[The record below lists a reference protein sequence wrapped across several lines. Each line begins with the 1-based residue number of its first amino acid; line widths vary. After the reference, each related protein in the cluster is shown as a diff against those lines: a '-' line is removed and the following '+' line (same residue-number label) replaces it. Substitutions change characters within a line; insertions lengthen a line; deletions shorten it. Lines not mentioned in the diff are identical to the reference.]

1 MPKRICTK
9 CFVIGLLLALAC
21 VFGLPFFSSAARA
34 ADDAD
39 IDMAVAVGVPADEST
54 PEESLATETAPQGE
68 DQTADEASEDPA
80 GADEAVEAPEDPAGA
95 NEGAEAVDPAGQ
107 DTDGELLRAPTNGT
121 NMRVDLL
128 FYKVAGYYNPSVS
141 PSVYGGGT
149 KVTIDDSTPV
159 GFDEGQAFA
168 RLYTVDNGYVKV
180 GHTVKTDRN
189 FYTWT
194 CIGFVPSQGDPSYG
208 NWIRDHYL
216 KEYCFETEDEAT
228 NFVREKGGVLY
239 GEVPSEELLNT
250 LKGYGS
256 SASLI
261 VVWTRVKPTLP
272 ESKYDYG
279 DPIID
284 DVTPVNWQGTTEGIQ
299 VEASTETVEEPGA
312 HFVNIVTYTVTI
324 PEGMNEDVLNID
336 LSEVPVPDMPALQPG
351 DDVQYRVVVQD
362 ESGHRYTYLE
372 NSGSLGTVLNGQNDD
387 LGIGFEKYNIPA
399 PAPTS
404 GSGEIDMTMP
414 GGYRIYGFAL
424 DELYQALEMQTNS
437 QSMTDVRIGYALALA
452 GYEYHD
458 DDDLVKAYSVTDD
471 VDEAWEG
478 FRSDLKLIERYY
490 DGDLEDALSE
500 EDYNRAKTVLTDLTK
515 HCFDDYLLDWANDRY
530 SKVEGVEGEGPWFT
544 SFKDAPQN
552 IMWDIMNGTFFS
564 GKQVEN
570 NRSVVNA
577 MYYGFYEYFYQ
588 ASPSR
593 DGDKTGVYSI
603 MKEQVQANPSEL
615 PEGYDASLATG
626 NGFAD
631 EFASQWAAAG
641 DDATEHELGWWH
653 FIEGNANG
661 NLMQDTFFFTSAQ
674 FKLVKPVVEV
684 KVLKVWDDQDNK
696 DGSRPASVTVKL
708 QANGEDTSEEALTL
722 DEDSEWSGGWQ
733 RLNRYADN
741 KAIAYTVEETPIPTG
756 YECDV
761 TSESDGDGNATVTVK
776 NSHTPEEPPTP
787 DNPSKPGEP
796 NKPGKSM
803 KPVQSAK
810 PKTALPA
817 TGDTSFPMTRG
828 LFLLSAAAMAAA
840 IGLRRVPASKTRG

>member
-1 MPKRICTK
+1 MSKKISTK
-9 CFVIGLLLALAC
+9 CFVTGLLLTLIC
-21 VFGLPFFSSAARA
+21 VFGLLFFSSVARA

-39 IDMAVAVGVPADEST
+39 IDMAAVVGMPADEST
-54 PEESLATETAPQGE
+54 PEESVATETAPQGE
-68 DQTADEASEDPA
+68 DQTADEAS
-80 GADEAVEAPEDPAGA
+80 EDPAGA

-121 NMRVDLL
+121 SMSVDLL

-141 PSVYGGGT
+141 PSIYGGGT

-159 GFDEGQAFA
+159 GFDQGQAFE
-168 RLYTVDNGYVKV
+168 RLYDKQGDYVKV

-194 CIGFVPSQGDPSYG
+194 CIGFIPSQGDPSYG
-208 NWIRDHYL
+208 FNWIRDHYL

-228 NFVREKGGVLY
+228 NFVRDNGGVLY

-250 LKGYGS
+250 LKGYGR

-279 DPIID
+279 DPIIND
-284 DVTPVNWQGTTEGIQ
+284 APPVNWQGTTDGIQ

-312 HFVNIVTYTVTI
+312 HYVNIVTYTVTI

-336 LSEVPVPDMPALQPG
+336 LSEVKVPNMPALQPG

-414 GGYRIYGFAL
+414 GGYRIYGLAL

-471 VDEAWEG
+471 VDEAWEV
-478 FRSDLKLIERYY
+478 FRNDLKLIERYY
-490 DGDLEDALSE
+490 DGDLEYALGE

-530 SKVEGVEGEGPWFT
+530 SKVEGLEGEGPWFT
-544 SFKDAPQN
+544 SFKDVPQN

-564 GKQVEN
+564 GKQVES

-593 DGDKTGVYSI
+593 DGERTGVYSI
-603 MKEQVQANPSEL
+603 MKEQVQADASKL
-615 PEGYDASLATG
+615 PEDYDVSLATG

-653 FIEGNANG
+653 FIQGNANG

-741 KAIAYTVEETPIPTG
+741 KEIAYTVEETPIPTG

-787 DNPSKPGEP
+787 DNPSKPH
-796 NKPGKSM
+796 KPS
-803 KPVQSAK
+803 KPTKPARPAK

-817 TGDTSFPMTRG
+817 TGDLSFPMTGG
-828 LFLLSAAAMAAA
+828 LFLLSAVVMAAA
-840 IGLRRVPASKTRG
+840 IGLRRVSGNITRG

>member
-1 MPKRICTK
+1 MSKKICTK
-9 CFVIGLLLALAC
+9 CFVTGLLLALIC
-21 VFGLPFFSSAARA
+21 VFGLPFFSSVARA

-39 IDMAVAVGVPADEST
+39 IDMAAVAGIPADEST
-54 PEESLATETAPQGE
+54 PEESVATETAPQGE

-80 GADEAVEAPEDPAGA
+80 GAD
-95 NEGAEAVDPAGQ
+95 EGAEAVDPAGQ

-208 NWIRDHYL
+208 DWIKNVYL
-216 KEYCFETEDEAT
+216 NDYCFEDEETAAD
-228 NFVREKGGVLY
+228 FVRDQGGVLY

-250 LKGYGS
+250 LKGYGR

-272 ESKYDYG
+272 ENKYNNYG

-284 DVTPVNWQGTTEGIQ
+284 DATPVNWQGTTDGIQ
-299 VEASTETVEEPGA
+299 VEASTEPVEEPGA
-312 HFVNIVTYTVTI
+312 HYVNIVTYTVTI
-324 PEGMNEDVLNID
+324 PEGMDEDVLNID
-336 LSEVPVPDMPALQPG
+336 LSKVPVDDMPALQPG

-452 GYEYHD
+452 GYEYHA

-490 DGDLEDALSE
+490 DGDLTVLSD
-500 EDYNRAKTVLTDLTK
+500 EDYDRATTVLADLTK
-515 HCFDDYLLDWANDRY
+515 NCFDDYLLDWANDRY
-530 SKVEGVEGEGPWFT
+530 SKIEGAEGEGPWFT
-544 SFKDAPQN
+544 SFKDVPQN

-564 GKQVEN
+564 GKQVES

-593 DGDKTGVYSI
+593 DGERTGVYSI
-603 MKEQVQANPSEL
+603 MKEQVQADPSEL

-741 KAIAYTVEETPIPTG
+741 KEIAYTVEETPIPTG

-787 DNPSKPGEP
+787 DNPSKPH
-796 NKPGKSM
+796 KPS
-803 KPVQSAK
+803 KPTKPARPAK

-817 TGDTSFPMTRG
+817 TGDLSFPMTGG
-828 LFLLSAAAMAAA
+828 LLLLSAVVMAAA
-840 IGLRRVPASKTRG
+840 IGLRRVSGNKTRG

>member
-9 CFVIGLLLALAC
+9 CFVTGLLLALVC

-34 ADDAD
+34 ADDTD
-39 IDMAVAVGVPADEST
+39 IDMAAVAGMPADEST
-54 PEESLATETAPQGE
+54 PEESVATETAPQGE
-68 DQTADEASEDPA
+68 GQTADEASEDPA

-121 NMRVDLL
+121 SMRVDLL

-141 PSVYGGGT
+141 SSVYGGGT

-159 GFDEGQAFA
+159 GFDEGQAFES
-168 RLYTVDNGYVKV
+168 LYDKQGDYVKV

-194 CIGFVPSQGDPSYG
+194 CIGFIPSQGDPSIG
-208 NWIRDHYL
+208 FDWIKNVYL
-216 KEYCFETEDEAT
+216 NDYCFEDDAAAAE
-228 NFVREKGGVLY
+228 FVRNNGGVLY

-250 LKGYGS
+250 LDSYGR

-272 ESKYDYG
+272 ASKYDYG

-284 DVTPVNWQGTTEGIQ
+284 DAPPVNWQGTTDGIQ

-312 HFVNIVTYTVTI
+312 HYVNIVTYTVTI
-324 PEGMNEDVLNID
+324 PEGMDEDVLNID
-336 LSEVPVPDMPALQPG
+336 LSKVPVDDMPALQPG

-362 ESGHRYTYLE
+362 KSGHRYTYLE

-414 GGYRIYGFAL
+414 GGWRIYGFAL
-424 DELYQALEMQTNS
+424 DELYQALEMQTDS

-452 GYEYHD
+452 GYKYHAD
-458 DDDLVKAYSVTDD
+458 DELLGAYWGNDNVDAWDDFLSDLVYVRNYFDCDIDYAFRRYPEVL
-471 VDEAWEG
+471 EA
-478 FRSDLKLIERYY
+478 
-490 DGDLEDALSE
+490 
-500 EDYNRAKTVLTDLTK
+500 AKTVLTDLTK

-530 SKVEGVEGEGPWFT
+530 SKVEGAGGEGPSFT
-544 SFKDAPQN
+544 NFKDVPQN

-564 GKQVEN
+564 GRQVESN
-570 NRSVVNA
+570 PSVVNA
-577 MYYGFYEYFYQ
+577 VYYGFYEYFYQ
-588 ASPSR
+588 ASPSQ
-593 DGDKTGVYSI
+593 DGERTGVYTI
-603 MKEQVQANPSEL
+603 MKEQVQADASAL
-615 PEGYDASLATG
+615 PEGYDVSLAKG
-626 NGFAD
+626 NGFDD
-631 EFASQWAAAG
+631 EFFGQWSAAG

-708 QANGEDTSEEALTL
+708 QANGKDASEEALTL
-722 DEDSEWSGGWQ
+722 DEDSEWTGGWQ

-741 KAIAYTVEETPIPTG
+741 KEIAYTVEETPVPTG

-787 DNPSKPGEP
+787 DNPSKPH
-796 NKPGKSM
+796 KPS
-803 KPVQSAK
+803 KPTKPARPAK

-817 TGDTSFPMTRG
+817 TGDLSFPMTGG
-828 LFLLSAAAMAAA
+828 LFLLSAVVMAAA
-840 IGLRRVPASKTRG
+840 IGLRRMSGNKTRG

>member
-530 SKVEGVEGEGPWFT
+530 STLVHQLQGCSPEHHVGHHERHVLLG
-544 SFKDAPQN
+544 
-552 IMWDIMNGTFFS
+552 
-564 GKQVEN
+564 
-570 NRSVVNA
+570 
-577 MYYGFYEYFYQ
+577 Q
-588 ASPSR
+588 A
-593 DGDKTGVYSI
+593 G
-603 MKEQVQANPSEL
+603 
-615 PEGYDASLATG
+615 
-626 NGFAD
+626 
-631 EFASQWAAAG
+631 
-641 DDATEHELGWWH
+641 
-653 FIEGNANG
+653 
-661 NLMQDTFFFTSAQ
+661 
-674 FKLVKPVVEV
+674 
-684 KVLKVWDDQDNK
+684 
-696 DGSRPASVTVKL
+696 
-708 QANGEDTSEEALTL
+708 
-722 DEDSEWSGGWQ
+722 
-733 RLNRYADN
+733 
-741 KAIAYTVEETPIPTG
+741 
-756 YECDV
+756 
-761 TSESDGDGNATVTVK
+761 
-776 NSHTPEEPPTP
+776 
-787 DNPSKPGEP
+787 
-796 NKPGKSM
+796 
-803 KPVQSAK
+803 
-810 PKTALPA
+810 
-817 TGDTSFPMTRG
+817 
-828 LFLLSAAAMAAA
+828 
-840 IGLRRVPASKTRG
+840 

>member
-1 MPKRICTK
+1 MPKKICTK

-39 IDMAVAVGVPADEST
+39 IDMAAVAGMPADEST
-54 PEESLATETAPQGE
+54 PEESVATETAPQGE

-250 LKGYGS
+250 LDGYGS
-256 SASLI
+256 YASLI

-272 ESKYDYG
+272 ASKYDYG

-284 DVTPVNWQGTTEGIQ
+284 DAPPVNWQGTTSGIEI
-299 VEASTETVEEPGA
+299 EASSESQTGAGA
-312 HFVNIVTYTVTI
+312 HGTNVVTYTVTI
-324 PEGMNEDVLNID
+324 PEGMDEDVLNID
-336 LSEVPVPDMPALQPG
+336 LSKVPVPEMQGLQPG
-351 DDVQYRVVVQD
+351 DDVQFRVLVQD
-362 ESGHRYTYLE
+362 KSGRRYTYLE
-372 NSGSLGTVLNGQNDD
+372 KSGSMGTVLDGPGND
-387 LGIGFEKYNIPA
+387 LGIGFEKYGVPSPSADN
-399 PAPTS
+399 
-404 GSGEIDMTMP
+404 MTMP
-414 GGYRIYGFAL
+414 GGWRIYGFAL
-424 DELYQALEMQTNS
+424 DELYQALEMATNRKS
-437 QSMTDVRIGYALALA
+437 LTDERVGYALALA
-452 GYEYHD
+452 GYEYHAD
-458 DDDLVKAYSVTDD
+458 DELVKAYSGTDD
-471 VDEAWEG
+471 VDEAWKV
-478 FRSDLKLIERYY
+478 FRNDLKLIERYY
-490 DGDLEDALSE
+490 DGDLEYALRE

-530 SKVEGVEGEGPWFT
+530 SKVEGAGGEGPSFT
-544 SFKDAPQN
+544 NFKDMPKN
-552 IMWDIMNGTFFS
+552 MLWDIMNGTFFS
-564 GKQVEN
+564 GRQVESN
-570 NRSVVNA
+570 PSVVNA
-577 MYYGFYEYFYQ
+577 VYYGFYEYYYQ
-588 ASPSR
+588 ASPSQ
-593 DGDKTGVYSI
+593 DGERTGVYTI
-603 MKEQVQANPSEL
+603 MKEQVQADASDL
-615 PEGYDASLATG
+615 PEGYDVSLAKG
-626 NGFAD
+626 NGFDD
-631 EFASQWAAAG
+631 EFFGQWSAAG

-741 KAIAYTVEETPIPTG
+741 KAIAYTVEETPVPTG
-756 YECDV
+756 YEYDV
-761 TSESDGDGNATVTVK
+761 SSESDGDGNATITVK

-787 DNPSKPGEP
+787 DNPSKPG
-796 NKPGKSM
+796 KSV

>member
-1 MPKRICTK
+1 MSKKICTK
-9 CFVIGLLLALAC
+9 CFVTGLLLALIC
-21 VFGLPFFSSAARA
+21 VFGLLFFSSVARA

-39 IDMAVAVGVPADEST
+39 IDMAAVAGMPADEST
-54 PEESLATETAPQGE
+54 PEESVATETAPQGE
-68 DQTADEASEDPA
+68 DQTADEA
-80 GADEAVEAPEDPAGA
+80 PEDPAGA
-95 NEGAEAVDPAGQ
+95 NEGAGAVDPAGQ

-121 NMRVDLL
+121 SMSVDLL

-141 PSVYGGGT
+141 PSIYGGGT
-149 KVTIDDSTPV
+149 KATIDDSTPV
-159 GFDEGQAFA
+159 GFDQGQAFE
-168 RLYTVDNGYVKV
+168 RLYDKQGDYVKV

-194 CIGFVPSQGDPSYG
+194 CIGFIPSQGDPSYG
-208 NWIRDHYL
+208 FNWIRDHYL

-228 NFVREKGGVLY
+228 NFVRDNGGVLY

-250 LKGYGS
+250 LKGYGR

-272 ESKYDYG
+272 ASKYDYG
-279 DPIID
+279 DPIIND
-284 DVTPVNWQGTTEGIQ
+284 APPVNWQGTTDGIQ

-312 HFVNIVTYTVTI
+312 HYVNIVTYTVTI
-324 PEGMNEDVLNID
+324 PEGMDEDVLNID
-336 LSEVPVPDMPALQPG
+336 LSKVPVDDMPALQPG

-458 DDDLVKAYSVTDD
+458 DDELVKAYSVKDD
-471 VDEAWEG
+471 VDEAWEV
-478 FRSDLKLIERYY
+478 FRNDLKLIERYY
-490 DGDLEDALSE
+490 DGGLEYALSE

-530 SKVEGVEGEGPWFT
+530 SKVEGAGGEGPSFT
-544 SFKDAPQN
+544 SFKDVPQN

-564 GKQVEN
+564 GKQVES

-593 DGDKTGVYSI
+593 DGERTGVYSI
-603 MKEQVQANPSEL
+603 MKEQVQADASKL
-615 PEGYDASLATG
+615 PEDYDVSLATG

-641 DDATEHELGWWH
+641 EDATEHELGWWH
-653 FIEGNANG
+653 FIQGNANG

-741 KAIAYTVEETPIPTG
+741 KEIAYTVEETPIPTG

-787 DNPSKPGEP
+787 DNPSKPH
-796 NKPGKSM
+796 KPS
-803 KPVQSAK
+803 KPTKPARPAK

-817 TGDTSFPMTRG
+817 TGDLSFPMTGG
-828 LFLLSAAAMAAA
+828 LFLLSAVVMAAA
-840 IGLRRVPASKTRG
+840 IGLRRVSGNKTRG